1 MEKQDDLAALESEKT
16 VFKFQLSYLLALTLC
31 KCLNL
36 TVNFTILKLSI
47 VLPTQEALRIQNIM
61 YLKHLIQ
68 FLIFDTC
75 SVIVAIL

>member
-47 VLPTQEALRIQNIM
+47 VLPT
-61 YLKHLIQ
+61 
-68 FLIFDTC
+68 
-75 SVIVAIL
+75 